1 MIGRVRLAPL
11 LRVALLAALWLLAA
25 VGAAWAQQRADSTS
39 RAVPTPTPGNPT
51 ATPLAPAATPLAP
64 AASPVPVAVPAAAPT
79 RVAAAPTEL
88 GPPSSLRCRWL
99 PLASGSDT
107 TRFVVVDTL
116 TVVPASVTV
125 DGRLAALD
133 GRTGRYVVV
142 RAGRAGAGNAPDSV
156 RLCYRVL
163 PVQLGRLRYH
173 RARRLMDSVEFRD
186 RPMLGLAD
194 FSQKEQILSTPGISK
209 TGNLSRG
216 ISFGNTQNVFV
227 NSALNLQLEGKL
239 TENIRLTAAIS
250 DQNVPFQPEGNTQTL
265 QQFDKIYITL
275 TGPQWNLTAGDV
287 VLRNKPD
294 YFLRYY
300 KNIQGAAVE
309 ANLGAPGPQ
318 PLQAGATLNSVSNA
332 PPSSF
337 TSYTNGVTGN
347 SAAPSAPAPTLA
359 LPTGTVP
366 PGQPLPNAP
375 SAAPTLAG
383 TAAVNATTQGP
394 LGVVRSSTLVA
405 GGVAKGKFA
414 SIDLVPL
421 DNVQGPYRLS
431 GPNGEQYLI
440 VLAGSERVYLDGR
453 LQTRGFDYDYTIDY
467 NLAEVTFSPRHL
479 ITKNT
484 RLKVDFE
491 YSDLN
496 YARSLYTVSHY
507 QQVGKLSV
515 RGNFYQEADNPD
527 NAANLTLTDA
537 DREAL
542 RLAGNV
548 SQVREPP
555 SRADSAAYTRA
566 QVQYHR
572 VAGTDPTTGQR
583 KYVFVYATDSLRG
596 VYNVRFT
603 DVGQGLGDY
612 AQSTA
617 NANTNGRVYEYVGT
631 NLGRYQAVRILPAPL
646 LKQMVAGGATYQLD
660 PTAAVFVDVAGSQ
673 IQRNRFAVGTDDKG
687 GAVRL
692 GYAVQDRALPAW
704 VPAALKTYRLRS
716 ALDFE
721 HTAPKFAPIDRY
733 RDIEFDRN
741 WSTAST
747 ANATAVDQR
756 EDNIFNFAVGLT
768 RDATHALNYRVSR
781 RVRPG
786 EVDGVQHWLDAA
798 QQVGRVELRGSLFLL
813 NSQAGRFHSNWA
825 RGELSVRYGGGKL
838 IPGYVYR
845 FDKNKVVS
853 PQGDTV
859 RSVNYFDEHQFYLT
873 SPDSGRT
880 RYRLDYSYR
889 RDHTPTTGQDN
900 LELRSIAQTWQGNL
914 TTRLSKGQDLRLV
927 ASYRDVNLVSTPDSA
942 RQRNI
947 LGKLDHTLS
956 LLENQVRS
964 ELSYSVQTGRE
975 LRRDYSFVA
984 VPAGQGTHYYAG
996 DLNGN
1001 GVQDKDEFLEAQ
1013 TPDAQYR
1020 TYIKVYLPTTDYLTA
1035 YQNRLT
1041 YRLTVAA
1048 PRGWRDAHDWRAL
1061 AARFSSV
1068 SSFTA
1073 DRRTTSP
1080 ALGSRLSPF
1089 SFRKDDDAL
1098 LAFNQ
1103 LLRNTLYF
1111 NRANPVFGAELTMQQ
1126 TQQKT
1131 LLTQGHD
1138 LRNLTTQSLLLRRT
1152 LSTVF
1157 VGRLTASRD
1166 RREARTDYE
1175 VPTAESARN
1184 YNLLIYSIQP
1194 ELSYQPSP
1202 ALRLTGTLQ
1211 HAHKVNTVTT
1221 RAFDTEGIFD
1231 DAGVELRVS
1240 QVSKRT
1246 ISANTHITR
1255 VDFRSGDP
1263 AGGVASLVGLEVL
1276 QALRPGANYTWNLT
1290 LEQRLANGLNINVA
1304 YDGRK
1309 ASGSPIVHTGRM
1321 QVAVLF

>member
-1 MIGRVRLAPL
+1 MIGRVRRVSL
-11 LRVALLAALWLLAA
+11 LRVALLVAAWLLAA
-25 VGAAWAQQRADSTS
+25 GAARAQQLPDSA
-39 RAVPTPTPGNPT
+39 RHPLPAAV
-51 ATPLAPAATPLAP
+51 PLAPVLAP
-64 AASPVPVAVPAAAPT
+64 AFPALDSAGASKPAPAPVAPPAARPALGLSRP
-79 RVAAAPTEL
+79 ASAAPAEL
-88 GPPSSLRCRWL
+88 GPPTSLRCRWL
-99 PLASGSDT
+99 RLAVGSDT
-107 TRFVVVDTL
+107 TRFAVSDTL
-116 TVVPASVTV
+116 TVVPASVTA
-125 DGRLAALD
+125 DGRPAALD
-133 GRTGRYVVV
+133 GRTGRYVFV
-142 RAGRAGAGNAPDSV
+142 RAGAGGTGGADSV
-156 RLCYRVL
+156 QLCYRVL
-163 PVQLGRLRYH
+163 PLALGRVRYH
-173 RARRLMDSVEFRD
+173 RARRLMDSLEFRD

-337 TSYTNGVTGN
+337 TTYTNGVTGN
-347 SAAPSAPAPTLA
+347 SAAPPSAAPTLA
-359 LPTGTVP
+359 LPTGTVA
-366 PGQPLPNAP
+366 PGQPLP
-375 SAAPTLAG
+375 AAPTIAG
-383 TAAVNATTQGP
+383 TASSTVLGK

-414 SIDLVPL
+414 SIDIAPL

-431 GPNGEQYLI
+431 GPNGEQFII

-507 QQVGKLSV
+507 QQLGKLNV

-555 SRADSAAYTRA
+555 SRADSAAYTRS

-572 VAGTDPTTGQR
+572 EVGTDPTTGQR

-603 DVGQGLGDY
+603 DVGQGNGDY

-617 NANTNGRVYEYVGT
+617 NANTNGRVYEYAGT
-631 NLGRYQAVRILPAPL
+631 GRGRYQAVRILPTPL

-660 PTAAVFVDVAGSQ
+660 PTAAVFVDVASSQ
-673 IQRNRFAVGTDDKG
+673 IQRNRFAVGTQDQG

-692 GYAVQDRALPAW
+692 GYTVQDRALPAW
-704 VPAALKTYRLRS
+704 VPAALKQYRLRS

-747 ANATAVDQR
+747 ANATTTNPR
-756 EDNIFNFAVGLT
+756 EDNILNFAVGLT
-768 RDATHALNYRVSR
+768 RDANHALNYRVSR

-786 EVDGVQHWLDAA
+786 EVDGVQHWLDVA
-798 QQVGRVELRGSLFLL
+798 QKVGRTELRGSLFLL
-813 NSQAGRFHSNWA
+813 NSQAGRFHSSWA
-825 RGELSVRYGGGKL
+825 RGELSARYGGGKL
-838 IPGYVYR
+838 IPGYTYR

-859 RSVNYFDEHQFYLT
+859 RSVNYFDEHTLYLT

-889 RDHTPTTGQDN
+889 RDHTPTAGQDN
-900 LELRSIAQTWQGNL
+900 LELRSIAQTWQGNV
-914 TTRLSKGQDLRLV
+914 TTKLGQNQDLRLV

-947 LGKLDHTLS
+947 LGKLDHTLT
-956 LLENQVRS
+956 LLQNQVRS

-1020 TYIKVYLPTTDYLTA
+1020 TYIKVYLPTTDYITA

-1041 YRLTVAA
+1041 YRLSVAA
-1048 PRGWRDAHDWRAL
+1048 PRTWRDAHDWRAT

-1073 DRRTTSP
+1073 DRRTTAP

-1098 LAFNQ
+1098 LAFSQ

-1111 NRANPVFGAELTMQQ
+1111 NRANPIFGAELTMQQ

-1157 VGRLTASRD
+1157 VGRVVASRD

-1175 VPTAESARN
+1175 VASTESARN
-1184 YNLLIYSIQP
+1184 YNLLIYSLQP

-1211 HAHKVNTVTT
+1211 HAHKVNTLAT
-1221 RAFDTEGIFD
+1221 RLFDTEGTFD

-1263 AGGVASLVGLEVL
+1263 AGGVASVVGLEVL
-1276 QALRPGANYTWNLT
+1276 QALRPGANYTWNFT
-1290 LEQRLANGLNINVA
+1290 LEQRLANGLNINLA

-1309 ASGSPIVHTGRM
+1309 ASGSNIVHTGRM